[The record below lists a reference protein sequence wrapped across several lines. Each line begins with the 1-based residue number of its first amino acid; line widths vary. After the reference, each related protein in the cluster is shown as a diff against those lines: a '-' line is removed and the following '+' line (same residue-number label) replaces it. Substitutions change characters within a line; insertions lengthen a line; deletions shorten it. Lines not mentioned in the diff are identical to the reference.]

1 MTDNLLSS
9 LNDVQREAVQHTE
22 GPLLILSGAGSGKT
36 RVITHRIA
44 YLLEHHDVSPFRI
57 LAVTFTNKA
66 AKEMKQRL
74 DALVEGSVSRDLW
87 VATFHATCARI
98 LRRDIEK
105 LGFFGVTDPSHA
117 GSESVSRSTGYAYTR
132 DFTIFDTGE
141 QATLV
146 KDVLRQLNYNDKQ
159 YNPRAIL
166 SHISRAKNESI
177 SPETYQNIADGY
189 FERIVAEVYALY
201 QKALRLNNS
210 LDFDDLLLFTVRLL
224 NENPEVRQSYQNKF
238 EYILVDEYQDTNR
251 CQYELVNLLAGTKQN
266 ICVVG
271 DDDQSIYAF
280 RGADIRNIL
289 DFEKDYPNTRV
300 LRLEQNYRSTQNI
313 LDAAWGVVH
322 NNRARKAKKLWTK
335 NDLGELVTCYE
346 AMDENDEAGYVGTQI
361 EDWHAEDVDYNAF
374 AVFYRTNAQSRIF
387 EEAFHAA
394 NIPYQ
399 IVGGV
404 GFYDRMEIKDI
415 LAYLR
420 VMCNPND
427 SMSVRRIIN
436 VPSRGIGATTLD
448 RLISFAAREETFLFE
463 AIQRVDEITTI
474 NRGLQTKVR
483 RFAKIFDDFDSTM
496 LPADALDY
504 VLKVT
509 GYLKNLEAQRTIEAQ
524 NRVENIE
531 ELINAVIEYEQNVP
545 EPTLSD
551 YLENVALTADIDAME
566 TDTTDMVTLM
576 TLHSAKGLEFPF
588 VFIVGMEEGYLPHGR
603 SLDTQAELEE
613 ERRLCY
619 VGITRAMEQLYLLHA
634 SSRRTF
640 RETEYRVQSRFIS
653 EIPED
658 LIRHVDRYRSPFRQS
673 ESLYEVVSE
682 NVVDYHV
689 DQIVLHPQFGRGK
702 ITKVSGAGQDV
713 YVTVRFN
720 RAGTKQFAASVT
732 PLQTVSE

>member
-1 MTDNLLSS
+1 MTDNLLRS
-9 LNDVQREAVQHTE
+9 LNDVQRQAVQHTD

-44 YLLEHHDVSPFRI
+44 YLIKHHRVSPFRI

-74 DALVEGSVSRDLW
+74 DTLVEDSVSHELW
-87 VATFHATCARI
+87 VATFHSTCARI

-105 LGFFGVTDPSHA
+105 LGTPA
-117 GSESVSRSTGYAYTR
+117 GSGNVSRSTDHVYTR

-146 KDVLRQLNYNDKQ
+146 KDVLRQLNYSDKQ

-177 SPETYQNIADGY
+177 PPQTYQRMAEGY

-201 QKALRLNNS
+201 QDGLRLNNA
-210 LDFDDLLLFTVRLL
+210 LDFDDLLLFTVDLL
-224 NENPEVRQSYQNKF
+224 NQDPNIRQYYQDKF

-251 CQYELVNLLAGTKQN
+251 CQYELVHLLTGEKQN

-280 RGADIRNIL
+280 RGADIKNIL

-322 NNRARKAKKLWTK
+322 NNRARKAKKLWTE

-361 EDWHAEDVDYNAF
+361 EDWHAEGVDYKDF

-387 EEAFHAA
+387 EEAFRTA

-404 GFYDRMEIKDI
+404 GFYDRMEIKDL

-420 VMCNPND
+420 VMCNPSD
-427 SMSVRRIIN
+427 SMSLRRIIN
-436 VPSRGIGATTLD
+436 VPSRGIGSTTLQ
-448 RLISFAAREETFLFE
+448 RLIDFSVSENITLFD
-463 AIQRVDEITTI
+463 AVQRVDEISTI
-474 NRGLQTKVR
+474 NRGLQAKVR
-483 RFAKIFDDFDSTM
+483 RFVKIFDDFDATAM
-496 LPADALDY
+496 PADALDY

-509 GYLKNLEAQRTIEAQ
+509 GYLKNLEAENSIEAQ

-531 ELINAVIEYEQNVP
+531 ELINAVIEYEHNEV
-545 EPTLSD
+545 EPSLSD
-551 YLENVALTADIDAME
+551 YLENVALTADIDTME
-566 TDTTDMVTLM
+566 TDSTDMVTLM

-588 VFIVGMEEGYLPHGR
+588 VFIVGMEEGYLPHQR

-619 VGITRAMEQLYLLHA
+619 VGITRTMEQLYLSHA

-640 RETEYRVQSRFIS
+640 REREYRTPSRFIS
-653 EIPED
+653 EIPEH
-658 LIRHVDRYRSPFRQS
+658 LIRHVDRYRSPFRDTPGTYEIVS
-673 ESLYEVVSE
+673 EEESL
-682 NVVDYHV
+682 DYAV
-689 DQIVLHPQFGRGK
+689 DQIVLHPKFGRGK
-702 ITKVSGAGQDV
+702 ITKVKGVGQDV
-713 YVTVRFN
+713 YVTVRFA
-720 RAGTKQFAASVT
+720 RAGTKQLAASMT
-732 PLQTVSE
+732 PLLPVSD

>member
-9 LNDVQREAVQHTE
+9 LNDVQREAVQHIE

-44 YLLEHHDVSPFRI
+44 YLLEHHDVSPYRI

-66 AKEMKQRL
+66 AKEMKDRL
-74 DALVEGSVSRDLW
+74 DALVKGSVSQDLW

-105 LGFFGVTDPSHA
+105 LDANVV
-117 GSESVSRSTGYAYTR
+117 SENVSRSKDYTYTR

-146 KDVLRQLNYNDKQ
+146 KDVLRQLNYSDKQ
-159 YNPRAIL
+159 YLPRAIL
-166 SHISRAKNESI
+166 SHISRIKNESI
-177 SPETYQNIADGY
+177 SPREYERIADNP
-189 FERIVAEVYALY
+189 FERVIAEVYPRY
-201 QKALRLNNS
+201 QDALRLNNS
-210 LDFDDLLLFTVRLL
+210 LDFDDLLLFTVKLL
-224 NENPEVRQSYQNKF
+224 NENPDVCQFYQNKF

-289 DFEKDYPNTRV
+289 DFEQDYPNTRV

-322 NNRARKAKKLWTK
+322 NNRKRKAKKLWTK
-335 NDLGELVTCYE
+335 NDVGELVTCYE
-346 AMDENDEAGYVGTQI
+346 AMDESDEAGYVGTQI
-361 EDWHAEDVDYNAF
+361 EDWHAEGVDYKDC

-387 EEAFHAA
+387 EEAFRAA

-404 GFYDRMEIKDI
+404 GFYDRMEIKDL

-420 VMCNPND
+420 IVCNPND

-436 VPSRGIGATTLD
+436 VPSRGIGATTLQ
-448 RLISFAAREETFLFE
+448 RLIDFAVDEGISLFE
-463 AIQRVDEITTI
+463 AIHRVDEITTI

-483 RFAKIFDDFDSTM
+483 RFAKIFDDFDSAM
-496 LPADALDY
+496 LPSDALDH
-504 VLKVT
+504 VLEVT
-509 GYLKNLEAQRTIEAQ
+509 RYLKNLQGQNTIEAQ
-524 NRVENIE
+524 NRVENIK
-531 ELINAVIEYEQNVP
+531 ELINAVIEYEQNVS

-551 YLENVALTADIDAME
+551 YLENVALIADIDTME

-619 VGITRAMEQLYLLHA
+619 VGITRAMEQLYLSHA
-634 SSRRTF
+634 RSRRTF
-640 RETEYRVQSRFIS
+640 RETEYRVQSRFIA
-653 EIPED
+653 EIPEH
-658 LIRHVDRYRSPFRQS
+658 LIKHVDRYRSPFRQS
-673 ESLYEVVSE
+673 AGLYEVVSDE
-682 NVVDYHV
+682 DTVDFHV
-689 DQIVLHPQFGRGK
+689 DQIVLHPKFGRGK
-702 ITKVSGAGQDV
+702 ITKISRLRQGV

-720 RAGTKQFAASVT
+720 RDGMTKQLDPSLT
-732 PLQTVSE
+732 PLTISDYE